1 MEHFITSLIGLLTL
15 ALTLFNSLVLVGYGV
30 FYFFKNYEIL
40 PKETYNALVEMF
52 EEQQKEEQK
61 STPLEGGCG
70 DFFRDQ
76 IEEYDKKEEEEEEED
91 EWN

>member
-1 MEHFITSLIGLLTL
+1 MEHLTL
-15 ALTLFNSLVLVGYGV
+15 ALTFFNSLVLVGYGV
-30 FYFFKNYEIL
+30 FYFKKNYEIL

-70 DFFRDQ
+70 SFFFDQ
-76 IEEYDKKEEEEEEED
+76 LDNDDDEGEEED
-91 EWN
+91 E

>member
-1 MEHFITSLIGLLTL
+1 MEHLTL

-70 DFFRDQ
+70 SFFFDQ
-76 IEEYDKKEEEEEEED
+76 LENDEEEEEENE
-91 EWN
+91 

>member
-1 MEHFITSLIGLLTL
+1 MELVITSLFGLSTL

-30 FYFFKNYEIL
+30 FYFKKNYEIL

-52 EEQQKEEQK
+52 EEQQKEEK
-61 STPLEGGCG
+61 ASTPLEGGCG

-76 IEEYDKKEEEEEEED
+76 IEEDCEEEED
-91 EWN
+91 E

>member
-1 MEHFITSLIGLLTL
+1 MEHLTL

-30 FYFFKNYEIL
+30 FYFNKNYEIL

-52 EEQQKEEQK
+52 EEQQKEEK
-61 STPLEGGCG
+61 ASTPLGGGCG

-76 IEEYDKKEEEEEEED
+76 IEEDCEEEEEE
-91 EWN
+91 

>member
-1 MEHFITSLIGLLTL
+1 MEHLTL

-76 IEEYDKKEEEEEEED
+76 IEEEYDEEEEEED
-91 EWN
+91 E